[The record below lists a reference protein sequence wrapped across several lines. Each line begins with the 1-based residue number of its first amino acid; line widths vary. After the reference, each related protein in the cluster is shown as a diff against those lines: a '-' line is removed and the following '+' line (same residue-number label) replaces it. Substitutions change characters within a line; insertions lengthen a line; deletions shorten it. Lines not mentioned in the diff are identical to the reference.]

1 MRDIND
7 INEFEAVDQ
16 VCQRL
21 VAQFSTLPMA
31 TVRAVVQEIHARLDG
46 PVRAYVPLLV
56 ERGAKE
62 TLSGLDAPSPRA
74 HVETGR

>member
-7 INEFEAVDQ
+7 INEFEAVEQ
-16 VCQRL
+16 VSQRL
-21 VAQFSTLPMA
+21 VAQFSTVPVA

-56 ERGAKE
+56 ERGAKDR
-62 TLSGLDAPSPRA
+62 LWGLDAPRPPSQFEA
-74 HVETGR
+74 GR